1 MGENTTFKE
10 EHTTLNI
17 GMDEYEEQT
26 IHCSPNDSIKNR
38 QTFNDSENICSND
51 SSTNKIK
58 AIWNKIK
65 LGIRVKYE
73 ASTTYT
79 KRNPIVNALLTI
91 YVCIIAC
98 ISLSVL
104 NLAVVMLSAGFNDG
118 FFIF

>member
-65 LGIRVKYE
+65 LGIESNMRPRQRTQRE
-73 ASTTYT
+73 T
-79 KRNPIVNALLTI
+79 P
-91 YVCIIAC
+91 
-98 ISLSVL
+98 
-104 NLAVVMLSAGFNDG
+104 
-118 FFIF
+118 